1 MSESEAELPPEPAA
15 TESALTDANEAH
27 QETHQSEDIPMLD
40 VHDAHHAASTWKD
53 FFIHIATIV
62 LGLLIA
68 ISLEQTVEYF
78 HHRHQAEHTREMLA
92 AEMAFNDRIQQR
104 ARHFLAMH
112 EDYLFQD
119 LAVLDRLRHH
129 TLQPT
134 DRMVLYHPPTNFS
147 DAAWQTAQQSGAVAL
162 FPYAETQRYAR
173 LYGIQAE
180 FEATMTESMTALQ
193 NTNTMFYAGAA
204 DRFDYA
210 RATRVAGGN
219 AFAGELGEA
228 HAHLA
233 FEDQAHTPEQL
244 QRLRPEQVDR
254 LEQTIQ
260 QAIYEDEKLIDRC
273 IWLTQGYH
281 QFIQ

>member
-1 MSESEAELPPEPAA
+1 
-15 TESALTDANEAH
+15 
-27 QETHQSEDIPMLD
+27 MLD
-40 VHDAHHAASTWKD
+40 VHVPHPTHTWKD
-53 FFIHIATIV
+53 FFIHIATITI
-62 LGLLIA
+62 GLLIA

-78 HHRHQAEHTREMLA
+78 HHRHQAEHAREMLA
-92 AEMAFNDRIQQR
+92 AEMAFNDRIQR
-104 ARHFLAMH
+104 RTRYFLAMH

-129 TLQPT
+129 ALQPT
-134 DRMVLYHPPTNFS
+134 DRMVLYHPPNDLLDS
-147 DAAWQTAQQSGAVAL
+147 AWQTAQQSGAVAL
-162 FPYAETQRYAR
+162 LPYAETQRYAR

-193 NTNTMFYAGAA
+193 NANTMFYASAA
-204 DRFDYA
+204 DRFNFN
-210 RATRVAGGN
+210 RSEQVAPAN

-228 HAHLA
+228 RAHLA

-254 LEQTIQ
+254 LEQTVQ
-260 QAIYEDEKLIDRC
+260 QAIYQDEKLINRC
-273 IWLTQGYH
+273 AWLTEGYH